1 MNDNSDSENREMIQ
15 RDDKRNADE
24 PSQSHAN
31 RTPEEQRIYEN
42 KLKIQ
47 IEKHREEKLKLQF
60 EVEAMKKELRNLIV
74 DENDNK

>member
-24 PSQSHAN
+24 PSQSHVN

-42 KLKIQ
+42 KLKLQ